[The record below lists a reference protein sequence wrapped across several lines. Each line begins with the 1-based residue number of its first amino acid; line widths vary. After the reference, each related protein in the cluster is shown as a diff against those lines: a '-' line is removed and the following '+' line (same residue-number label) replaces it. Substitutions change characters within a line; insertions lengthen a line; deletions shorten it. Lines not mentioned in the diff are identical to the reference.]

1 MKRGRKGRRIAPQ
14 TAPKLRTNMV
24 QDSAGNRTDGVV
36 PSQLIPVISV
46 VSGSKDGGQQK
57 ERKHNEG
64 DYCQAE
70 FEADLGWG
78 FPVPLVPKRVLIFR
92 DISVRYI
99 ALDADH
105 DYTV

>member
-24 QDSAGNRTDGVV
+24 QDSTGNRTDGVV

-64 DYCQAE
+64 DDCQAK

-105 DYTV
+105 YYTV